1 MSGLPT
7 WAIGSIVAASAV
19 LGPVV
24 AFLVAWAVALLIR
37 RLTGVSKPPAMVL
50 VAVEEVAGY
59 LRRGWSRGT
68 LQARPE
74 RVRPGSAVAAP
85 PG

>member
-7 WAIGSIVAASAV
+7 WAIGSIVAASAI

-37 RLTGVSKPPAMVL
+37 RLTGVSEPAMVL
-50 VAVEEVAGY
+50 AAVGEIGN

-68 LQARPE
+68 LQARSE

>member
-19 LGPVV
+19 LGPLV
-24 AFLVAWAVALLIR
+24 AFLVALAVALLIR

-50 VAVEEVAGY
+50 AAVEEIGGSSDVLAKHRTRSLGQDEF
-59 LRRGWSRGT
+59 WS
-68 LQARPE
+68 
-74 RVRPGSAVAAP
+74 
-85 PG
+85 